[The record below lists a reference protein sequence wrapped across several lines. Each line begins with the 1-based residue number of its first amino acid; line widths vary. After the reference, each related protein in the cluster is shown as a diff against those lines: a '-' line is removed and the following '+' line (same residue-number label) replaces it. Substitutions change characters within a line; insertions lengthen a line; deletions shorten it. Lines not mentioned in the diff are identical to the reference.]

1 LTNCSGNLGLGIL
14 AKEPIPGRVKTRLS
28 PPLSAAEAAALYRA
42 CLDETLAC
50 LATGPYRTTLFY
62 AGDAAFF
69 QRHYPQLLRSP
80 QAGGDLGQRLNAAA
94 AALFGAGHERAAL
107 IGSDSPDL
115 PQTLVGAAFAA
126 LEEADV
132 AVIPAVDGG
141 YVLIATRCHQPEIFV
156 DIPWSTSEVLAATRA
171 QALRLGLRWREIGAW
186 EDIDDLASLQ
196 RLLLRSPSSATARH
210 ARRFLHHHL
219 NVSPFLS
226 PGSCAAVS
234 DHTEC

>member
-1 LTNCSGNLGLGIL
+1 MPDCNPLTNCSANLGLGIL
-14 AKEPIPGRVKTRLS
+14 AKEPLPGRVKTRLC
-28 PPLSAAEAAALYRA
+28 PPLSADEAAALYRA
-42 CLDETLAC
+42 SLDETLEC
-50 LATGPYRTTLFY
+50 LATGPYRSTLFY

-69 QRHYPQLLRSP
+69 QQLYPQLHRSP

-115 PQTLVGAAFAA
+115 PQSLVGAAFAA

-132 AVIPAVDGG
+132 AVVPAVDGG
-141 YVLIATRCHQPEIFV
+141 YVLLATRCHRPEIFV
-156 DIPWSTSEVLAATRA
+156 DIPWSTSEVLTATRS

-196 RLLLRSPSSATARH
+196 RLLLHLPLRPPRRVIRSPRRSSGHSTKRL
-210 ARRFLHHHL
+210 RLTRLHM
-219 NVSPFLS
+219 
-226 PGSCAAVS
+226 
-234 DHTEC
+234 